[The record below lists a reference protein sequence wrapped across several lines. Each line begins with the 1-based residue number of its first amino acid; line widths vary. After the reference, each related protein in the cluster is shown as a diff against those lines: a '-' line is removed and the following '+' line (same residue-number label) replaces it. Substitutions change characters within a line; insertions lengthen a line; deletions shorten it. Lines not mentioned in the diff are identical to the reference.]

1 MNDDRL
7 VLHGSFTSSS
17 SYKPM
22 LFLALSGLPF
32 SFRTVNLKNGVQ
44 KQPAHLAI
52 NRYGQVPVLQHRGLT
67 LMMSNV
73 ILDYLAR
80 TTGKFEAESEQDRI
94 HAREWLSWENDAIT
108 NVARVR
114 HFARFRP
121 DVDPMIVNFFRP
133 RPRRRSTSSTAIWPA
148 GNGSWATAAPSP
160 ISAAWAAWCSWPKAA
175 CRSTTARTP
184 RLARPADGDAGLRAA
199 LRPHSQEGRRVR
211 VEPTS
216 VARSVPAARV
226 WSFDEVLRLRLRTT

>member
-1 MNDDRL
+1 MIDAERL

-44 KQPAHLAI
+44 KQPAHLAL

-67 LMMSNV
+67 LVMSNT

-80 TTGKFEAESEQDRI
+80 ATGRFEAASEQDKW

-121 DVDPMIVNFFRP
+121 DVDPMIVNYFRP
-133 RPRRRSTSSTAIWPA
+133 
-148 GNGSWATAAPSP
+148 
-160 ISAAWAAWCSWPKAA
+160 SAE
-175 CRSTTARTP
+175 
-184 RLARPADGDAGLRAA
+184 AA
-199 LRPHSQEGRRVR
+199 LDTIDRSLEGRQWLVGESCTIADIGCWGRMVFMAEGGLSLDNR
-211 VEPTS
+211 PN
-216 VARSVPAARV
+216 ARAWR
-226 WSFDEVLRLRLRTT
+226 DRLMAMPGFALPYDLIPKKDTEFAGRS

>member
-1 MNDDRL
+1 MSDPERL

-67 LMMSNV
+67 LVMSNV

-80 TTGKFEAESEQDRI
+80 TTGKFEGATEQDRI
-94 HAREWLSWENDAIT
+94 HAREWLSWENDAIQ

-121 DVDPMIVNFFRP
+121 DVPQQIVDYFRP
-133 RPRRRSTSSTAIWPA
+133 AAEACLDFIDKHLEGRQWLVGDHPTIADLGCWGRMVFMAEGGMSLDKRPNA
-148 GNGSWATAAPSP
+148 
-160 ISAAWAAWCSWPKAA
+160 AAWRDRILAMPGFALPYDLIPKKD
-175 CRSTTARTP
+175 R
-184 RLARPADGDAGLRAA
+184 
-199 LRPHSQEGRRVR
+199 E
-211 VEPTS
+211 
-216 VARSVPAARV
+216 
-226 WSFDEVLRLRLRTT
+226 FDP

>member
-1 MNDDRL
+1 MTDNDRL

-32 SFRTVNLKNGVQ
+32 SFRTVNLKIGVQ

-52 NRYGQVPVLQHRGLT
+52 NRCGQVPVLRHRGLT
-67 LMMSNV
+67 LVMSNV

-80 TTGKFEAESEQDRI
+80 TTGKFEGASEQDRL
-94 HAREWLSWENDAIT
+94 HAREWLSWENDAIQ

-121 DVDPMIVNFFRP
+121 DVDRQIVDYFRP
-133 RPRRRSTSSTAIWPA
+133 GAEAALDFIDKHLDGRKWLVGEQCTIADIGCWGRMVFMAEGGMSLDKRPHA
-148 GNGSWATAAPSP
+148 
-160 ISAAWAAWCSWPKAA
+160 AAWRDRLMAMPGFALPYDLIPKK
-175 CRSTTARTP
+175 
-184 RLARPADGDAGLRAA
+184 DAEIA
-199 LRPHSQEGRRVR
+199 GRQR
-211 VEPTS
+211 
-216 VARSVPAARV
+216 
-226 WSFDEVLRLRLRTT
+226 

>member
-1 MNDDRL
+1 MTDPERL

-67 LMMSNV
+67 LVMSNV

-80 TTGKFEAESEQDRI
+80 TTGKFQPASEQDQWR
-94 HAREWLSWENDAIT
+94 AREWLSWENDAIQ

-114 HFARFRP
+114 HFARFRT
-121 DVDPMIVNFFRP
+121 DVDKQIVDYFKP
-133 RPRRRSTSSTAIWPA
+133 GAE
-148 GNGSWATAAPSP
+148 AALDFIDKSLEGRQ
-160 ISAAWAAWCSWPKAA
+160 W
-175 CRSTTARTP
+175 
-184 RLARPADGDAGLRAA
+184 LVGDACSIADLGCWGRMVFMAEGGMSLDNRPNARAWRDRIMAMKGFA
-199 LRPHSQEGRRVR
+199 LPYDLIPKKDAELN
-211 VEPTS
+211 
-216 VARSVPAARV
+216 AA
-226 WSFDEVLRLRLRTT
+226 